1 MFLIVTVLLVV
12 FGVFFFTIFLNT
24 RYFITENCLVLKFG
38 LSKTEIPLVDIVTIK
53 ESDQYGTAER
63 VDHRIGIPYGQPDRV
78 VIKTKTNNYLVFLN
92 GSHLLMNKFKDA
104 NIY

>member
-1 MFLIVTVLLVV
+1 MTLILTVLLVV
-12 FGVFFFTIFLNT
+12 FGFFFFTIFLNT
-24 RYFITENCLVLKFG
+24 RYFMKGNSLVLKFG
-38 LSKTEIPLVDIVTIK
+38 LSKTEIPLGDIVEIK

-92 GSHLLMNKFKDA
+92 GSHLLMNKFKA
-104 NIY
+104 AKMS